1 MSTQKPAHAAKPA
14 FNPHMVGRGPEL
26 ANLFSVN
33 FETTDGKRVGRGG
46 QMASLPP
53 IGYVFVDGAKRVRGT
68 AGWVGKR
75 YRVVGGEFTDPAA
88 SSTRCVTQATVL
100 VTEI

>member
-1 MSTQKPAHAAKPA
+1 MTAQQSSPARKAA
-14 FNPHMVGRGPEL
+14 FNPPLAGRGPEPV
-26 ANLFSVN
+26 NLFSVN
-33 FETTDGKRVGRGG
+33 FETAEGKRVGRGG